1 MRTALALLALAV
13 LAGCKQE
20 RIEDVAALRAALA
33 KAHNLHGT
41 VQLTAVTEASGSEFV
56 RFGTLD
62 WHADSLF
69 TLTARDEDG
78 LVSIHHLAGTEVA
91 QISRDSVLTT
101 REVDPAGEV
110 ISNYYTGLLLPTMLQ
125 DTSWFTSF
133 GADSTLTVFADDAM
147 IRLEIHAVYD
157 LESPDFHPETRLTD
171 AWEFD
176 AVTGLPRTHAYSWYR
191 GDMGYGTDIEVRF
204 DWTEEPA
211 SAWAVPDWVR
221 QPEPVEPAAQGD
233 WYEATL
239 AALPD
244 AQAPPLVGHALDGST
259 PLALSDFAGQILY
272 LDFWYIGC
280 GPCMQALPHL
290 ADLQARYADRGFTV
304 LGANSHQDA
313 PTIQRYLKRRGLDV
327 PQLVLDSLP
336 STDWPVRAYPTW
348 FLIGRD
354 GHILDRGMGFGEG
367 SEAALDSMVQAHL

>member
-1 MRTALALLALAV
+1 MRTALVLLALAV
-13 LAGCKQE
+13 LAGCKEE
-20 RIEDVAALRAALA
+20 RITDVATLRSALA
-33 KAHNLHGT
+33 EAHNLHGT
-41 VQLTAVTEASGSEFV
+41 ARLTAVTEASGSEFT
-56 RFGTLD
+56 RLGTLD

-69 TLTARDEDG
+69 TLVARDEDG
-78 LVSIHHLAGTEVA
+78 FVSIHHLAGTEMTE
-91 QISRDSVLTT
+91 INRDSVLTT
-101 REVDPAGEV
+101 REVDPAGEA
-110 ISNYYTGLLLPTMLQ
+110 ISNYYTGMLLPTMLQ
-125 DTSWFTSF
+125 DTSWFTTF
-133 GADSTLTVFADDAM
+133 GGDSTLTVFVDDAL

-157 LESPDFHPETRLTD
+157 PEAADFHPDTRMTD

-176 AVTGLPRTHAYSWYR
+176 AVTGLPRTHAYSWFR

-204 DWTEEPA
+204 DWTQEPA
-211 SAWAVPDWVR
+211 VAWAEPTWVQQP
-221 QPEPVEPAAQGD
+221 QPEEADANED

-244 AQAPPLVGHALDGST
+244 AEAPPLTGHALDGST
-259 PLALSDFAGQILY
+259 PLALSDFAGQIIY

-290 ADLQARYADRGFTV
+290 ADLQTRHADRGFTV

-313 PTIQRYLKRRGLDV
+313 PTIQRYLNRRGLEV

-336 STDWPVRAYPTW
+336 SADWPVRAYPTW

-354 GHILDRGMGFGEG
+354 GHILERGMGFGEG
-367 SEAALDSMVQAHL
+367 SEAALDSMVRVHL